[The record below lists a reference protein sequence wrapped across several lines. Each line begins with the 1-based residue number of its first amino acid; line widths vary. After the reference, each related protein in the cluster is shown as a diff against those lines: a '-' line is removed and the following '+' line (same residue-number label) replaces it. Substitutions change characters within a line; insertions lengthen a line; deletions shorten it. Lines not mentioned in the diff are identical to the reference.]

1 MGRFPASITN
11 TGEAWIGRAS
21 DRSAGTMTVQLG
33 GNSASGRVF
42 EVVDY
47 AWSVVLFSVGS
58 NGNVAASGTIS
69 ASNFSG
75 SSSGT
80 NTGDQTNISGNAA
93 TATILQ
99 TARTLTIGG
108 TGKAFNGSANVAWS
122 LSEIGVPSKSGEGA
136 IGTWGINISGNAA
149 TATSAGNAD
158 TVDGFHVSVAGTAN
172 TIPTRDASGYFI
184 PANWTR
190 FDGVY
195 GLYSPIN
202 NAHLR
207 PNDGSYGSWL
217 ITGSRNGWRG
227 LEFDSGTAGNVS
239 IMISANS
246 NTAGFHNNN
255 YGWQF
260 YWEGGTLYC
269 FKNTYGAGTQAT
281 VLDSSNYNSYAPTLT
296 GGGASGTWGISITGN
311 AATATNVAYSG
322 LTGTVPTWNQNTTG
336 NAATATE
343 VVRTV
348 AAGSDANLVSATIAD
363 NDFFRIRTG
372 GPSNAGF
379 VEIATADDSNEP
391 IYVRQYTGTFT
402 SLTRTATI
410 LDGSG
415 NTSFPGNISAANL
428 SGTNTG
434 DQTNISG
441 NAATATALSSGQSNW
456 LATGVLN
463 NVVGLLAWKNY
474 SNGHVIFDASAS
486 NSPSGS
492 AINNTN
498 PQNNWSPT
506 FPTLMGWNGSNTY
519 GVRVDSARVADS
531 ANSVAWTNV
540 SGRPTALSAFT
551 NDTGFISNSSDAFPS
566 IPRTNF
572 IVTLTAAEYAALSPK
587 QTDTLYVVV

>member
-1 MGRFPASITN
+1 MWFNAAYIGGSGIAFRTRNGDNGTLNPWRVLLNDANYTAYSPTL
-11 TGEAWIGRAS
+11 TG
-21 DRSAGTMTVQLG
+21 G
-33 GNSASGRVF
+33 G
-42 EVVDY
+42 
-47 AWSVVLFSVGS
+47 
-58 NGNVAASGTIS
+58 ASGTW
-69 ASNFSG
+69 A
-75 SSSGT
+75 
-80 NTGDQTNISGNAA
+80 
-93 TATILQ
+93 
-99 TARTLTIGG
+99 
-108 TGKAFNGSANVAWS
+108 
-122 LSEIGVPSKSGEGA
+122 
-136 IGTWGINISGNAA
+136 INISGNAA

-217 ITGSRNGWRG
+217 VTGSRNGWRG

-246 NTAGFHNNN
+246 NTVGFHNNN

-336 NAATATE
+336 NAATAT
-343 VVRTV
+343 
-348 AAGSDANLVSATIAD
+348 
-363 NDFFRIRTG
+363 
-372 GPSNAGF
+372 
-379 VEIATADDSNEP
+379 
-391 IYVRQYTGTFT
+391 
-402 SLTRTATI
+402 
-410 LDGSG
+410 
-415 NTSFPGNISAANL
+415 
-428 SGTNTG
+428 
-434 DQTNISG
+434 
-441 NAATATALSSGQSNW
+441 ALSSGQSNW

-474 SNGHVIFDASAS
+474 NNGHVIFDASAS
-486 NSPSGS
+486 TSPSGS

-506 FPTLMGWNGSNTY
+506 FPTLMGWNGSGTY

-531 ANSVAWTNV
+531 ASSIAWTNV